1 MLQRTPRKST
11 SESQQG
17 VSSTRD
23 ASTLRSLFENEES
36 NLLRFAYSLTGR
48 RAVAEEIVQDVF
60 LQLHARWKEVDSP
73 RAWLYQ
79 SVRNAAFNHLRKAKR
94 ELLQSDDERANQ
106 SVQNKDQPPDVL
118 LENMETT
125 NTLKGL
131 LEKLSQTDQ
140 QLVRLKYF
148 EGLKYREIS
157 ERTGL
162 TVSNVGYRLH
172 QIMQILAK
180 GLLPMGRDDSK

>member
-1 MLQRTPRKST
+1 MLQPTPMKST
-11 SESQQG
+11 SEIKSG
-17 VSSTRD
+17 VSSNKD
-23 ASTLRSLFENEES
+23 GITLRSLFENEES
-36 NLLRFAYSLTGR
+36 NLLRFAFSLTGR

-60 LQLHARWKEVDSP
+60 LQLHARWKEVESP

-79 SVRNAAFNHLRKAKR
+79 SVRNAAFNHLRKTKR
-94 ELLQSDDERANQ
+94 EVLQSDDEQAAQR
-106 SVQNKDQPPDVL
+106 VEDKDQPPDVV
-118 LENMETT
+118 LEHMETT

-131 LEKLSQTDQ
+131 LEKLSETDQ

-172 QIMQILAK
+172 QIMQTLAN
-180 GLLPMGRDDSK
+180 GLQPKGRDDSK

>member
-1 MLQRTPRKST
+1 MLQPTPLKST
-11 SESQQG
+11 PEIKKS
-17 VSSTRD
+17 VSSSKD
-23 ASTLRSLFENEES
+23 GITLRSLFENEES
-36 NLLRFAYSLTGR
+36 NLLRFAFSIVGR

-60 LQLHARWKEVDSP
+60 LQLHARWNEVELP

-79 SVRNAAFNHLRKAKR
+79 SVRNAAFNYLRKAKR
-94 ELLQSDDERANQ
+94 EVLHSDDEQATH
-106 SVQNKDQPPDVL
+106 SVEVKDQPPDVV
-118 LENMETT
+118 LEHMETT
-125 NTLKGL
+125 NTLKRL
-131 LEKLSQTDQ
+131 LEKLSETDQ

-172 QIMQILAK
+172 QIMQTLAS
-180 GLLPMGRDDSK
+180 GLQPMGRDEAQ